1 MNQKIKQYL
10 GVILPIN
17 EKIKKI
23 IDAIIII
30 LIVTDIIIVTSL
42 YFIDVSINTYYMIVI
57 FDTGLCV
64 VLFIDF
70 MHNLGLEKDKMQ
82 YINANRK
89 NTFIDIIAMMPYE
102 LLALGPFG
110 FIRLLR
116 LVRIVSLLGKGKKN
130 IFNFLTKTKLNYLLF
145 TFIVIICAGSLTI
158 LVLENSPTDKINSP
172 IDAVWYVMATMSTVG
187 YGDVTPESF
196 GGKLVGIMLMIVG
209 VGFFS
214 LLTATFS
221 SWFMKDHEMEEDEI
235 KNQITGME
243 KSINEMK
250 SEMKELKELLKENK

>member
-1 MNQKIKQYL
+1 MNQKIRQHL
-10 GVILPIN
+10 GAILPIN
-17 EKIKKI
+17 QKRI
-23 IDAIIII
+23 IEAIIII
-30 LIVTDIIIVTSL
+30 LIVADIIIVTSL
-42 YFIDVSINTYYMIVI
+42 YFINVSLNTYYMIVI

-64 VLFIDF
+64 ILFIDF
-70 MHNLGLEKDKMQ
+70 MYKISLEKNKMK
-82 YINANRK
+82 YINDNPK
-89 NTFIDIIAMMPYE
+89 NTFIDIVAMMPYE

-116 LVRIVSLLGKGKKN
+116 LVRIVSLIGKGKEK
-130 IFNFLTKTKLNYLLF
+130 IFNFLAKTKLNYLLF
-145 TFIVIICAGSLTI
+145 TFLVIICAGSLTL
-158 LVLENSPTDKINSP
+158 LVLEDSPNDKINSP

-196 GGKLVGIMLMIVG
+196 GGKLIGIALMIIG

-214 LLTATFS
+214 ILTATFS
-221 SWFMKDHEMEEDEI
+221 SWFMRDHETEEDEI
-235 KNQITGME
+235 KNKLMNME

>member
-1 MNQKIKQYL
+1 MNQKIKQSL
-10 GVILPIN
+10 GAILPTN
-17 EKIKKI
+17 QKIKRI

-30 LIVTDIIIVTSL
+30 LIVADIIIVTSL

-57 FDTGLCV
+57 FDTGLCII
-64 VLFIDF
+64 LFIDF
-70 MHNLGLEKDKMQ
+70 MYKLSLEKNKMQ
-82 YINANRK
+82 YITDNRK
-89 NTFIDIIAMMPYE
+89 NTFVDIVAMMPYE

-130 IFNFLTKTKLNYLLF
+130 IFDFLQRTKLNYLLF

-158 LVLENSPTDKINSP
+158 LVLEDSPTDKINTP

-196 GGKLVGIMLMIVG
+196 GGKLIGIALMIVG

-221 SWFMKDHEMEEDEI
+221 SWFMRDHEAEENEL
-235 KNQITGME
+235 KNKITNME

>member
-1 MNQKIKQYL
+1 MNEEIKR
-10 GVILPIN
+10 
-17 EKIKKI
+17 IKE
-23 IDAIIII
+23 AIIII
-30 LIVTDIIIVTSL
+30 LIVVDIIIVTSL
-42 YFIDVSINTYYMIVI
+42 YFINVSLDTYYMIVI
-57 FDTGLCV
+57 FDTGLCI

-70 MHNLGLEKDKMQ
+70 MYKISLEKNKMKYFKNNQ
-82 YINANRK
+82 K
-89 NTFIDIIAMMPYE
+89 NTVIDIVAMMPYE

-116 LVRIVSLLGKGKKN
+116 LVRIVSLLGKGKKE
-130 IFNFLTKTKLNYLLF
+130 IFNFLQKTKLNYLLF
-145 TFIVIICAGSLTI
+145 TFIIIICAGSITI
-158 LVLENSPTDKINSP
+158 LVLEDSPIDKINSP

-196 GGKLVGIMLMIVG
+196 GGKVIGIILMIVG

-221 SWFMKDHEMEEDEI
+221 SWFMRDHETEEDKL
-235 KNQITGME
+235 KNKITNME